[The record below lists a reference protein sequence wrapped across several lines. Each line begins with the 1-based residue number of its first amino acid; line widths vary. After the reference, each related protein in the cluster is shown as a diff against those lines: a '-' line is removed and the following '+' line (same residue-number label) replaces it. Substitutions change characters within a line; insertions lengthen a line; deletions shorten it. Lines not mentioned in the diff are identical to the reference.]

1 MSCHRLPE
9 RSFFYQG
16 RQLPVCARCTG
27 LAVGYMA
34 YPLLLLRVV
43 SIGYVPA
50 VVLLLPCALDGITQ
64 LLNWRVSNNSLR
76 FITGVLCGIG
86 QAGLLVNIG
95 RTLAHWVLGVGM

>member
-9 RSFFYQG
+9 RSFFYRG

-27 LAVGYMA
+27 LAVGYLA
-34 YPLLLLRVV
+34 YPFFLLRVV
-43 SIGYVPA
+43 SVGFLVAI
-50 VVLLLPCALDGITQ
+50 LLLIPCALDGITQ
-64 LLNWRVSNNSLR
+64 HLNWRVSNNTLR
-76 FITGVLCGIG
+76 MTTGVLCGIG